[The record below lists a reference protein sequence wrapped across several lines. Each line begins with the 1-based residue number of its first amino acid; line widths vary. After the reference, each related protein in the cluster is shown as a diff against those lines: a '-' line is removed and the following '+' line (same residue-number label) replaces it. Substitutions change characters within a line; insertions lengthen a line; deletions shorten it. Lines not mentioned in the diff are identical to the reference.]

1 MARETKEQIIELLE
15 KPLADEGAEVADV
28 VLSRYKDQSTLRVFV
43 YSEHGATLEE
53 CARLSRM
60 VGNLVDG
67 TDWFPNGYTLEV
79 SSPGL
84 DRPLKSARDFR
95 YRIGETVKVMFADA
109 KRKKLTAEIVSVTDD
124 RISLKADDGPL
135 DLDLSE
141 IEQAKIVF

>member
-1 MARETKEQIIELLE
+1 
-15 KPLADEGAEVADV
+15 
-28 VLSRYKDQSTLRVFV
+28 
-43 YSEHGATLEE
+43 
-53 CARLSRM
+53 
-60 VGNLVDG
+60 
-67 TDWFPNGYTLEV
+67 
-79 SSPGL
+79 
-84 DRPLKSARDFR
+84 LKSARDFR